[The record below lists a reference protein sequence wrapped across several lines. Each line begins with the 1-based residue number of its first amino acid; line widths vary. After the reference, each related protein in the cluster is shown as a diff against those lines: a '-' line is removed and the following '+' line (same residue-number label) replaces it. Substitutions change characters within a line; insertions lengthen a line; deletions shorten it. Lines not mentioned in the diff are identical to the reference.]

1 MSATD
6 PLQPVAVLHSGHPLA
21 GPCQA
26 SKQPHGGVSRQLLII
41 HYFPSAVSDRV
52 RFFSMWLRRIAP
64 DTHQDQ
70 ASGDALP
77 VALAAF
83 AAPEERWCRNE
94 SNGFITYP
102 WLPIRR
108 RQSIS
113 GSRCRRSVA
122 LQIGDGDTASNSFVL
137 AVAPV
142 RFPGLPCPV
151 MT

>member
-77 VALAAF
+77 VALAASPPQKNVG
-83 AAPEERWCRNE
+83 AATSPMGSSHSRGCRCAGANPFLARVAGDPLHCK
-94 SNGFITYP
+94 SVTATRYP
-102 WLPIRR
+102 IHSSWLWL
-108 RQSIS
+108 QSAS
-113 GSRCRRSVA
+113 LACR
-122 LQIGDGDTASNSFVL
+122 
-137 AVAPV
+137 APS
-142 RFPGLPCPV
+142 
-151 MT
+151 